1 MEALLPSLVQTA
13 RSIAMQT
20 NPAAANMSEEDQR
33 ELDEYMMKTTQ
44 SLFSGG
50 DNNPMGGLL
59 ASLAAGGLGGGGSAG
74 AGGANPMDLVSGLL
88 GGLTG
93 AGGTQSAS
101 NVSAKH
107 KGDIHETIE
116 VDLPD
121 FFGNKEFSVKYHAR
135 QFDPEL
141 NMAKKKKR
149 KVTVVLPAGAPED
162 HVISAADMGHY
173 DSVTHTHGTLYVHF
187 KLKKNTFFTNMYR
200 RHLNK
205 LTITFPIESFK
216 HDSLAFERVFAHP
229 MGKLMRIAVDPM
241 VLEQGALGLTGREF
255 ITIPG
260 MGMPRYGSTPAGPL
274 QIRVSMDVEKME
286 HFAGDIV
293 LQDRLCTAQAV
304 QVSSEAFGFDE
315 VRISVSNPSWVHT
328 RADNL
333 PKMSVAGSTTSAAAS
348 VPAVLDPVVSTRTE
362 TVRADESE
370 EEFDDDDDDNTLL
383 DEIDE

>member
-13 RSIAMQT
+13 RSLAMQS
-20 NPAAANMSEEDQR
+20 NPASANMSAEEQQ
-33 ELDEYMMKTTQ
+33 ELDEYLMRTTQ
-44 SLFSGG
+44 NLFSGDG
-50 DNNPMGGLL
+50 SNNPMSGLL
-59 ASLAAGGLGGGGSAG
+59 ASLASAGAAGGGGGG
-74 AGGANPMDLVSGLL
+74 AGGAANPMDLMSGLL
-88 GGLTG
+88 GGLS
-93 AGGTQSAS
+93 GGVGGQAATNALP
-101 NVSAKH
+101 KH

-162 HVISAADMGHY
+162 HVVSAPEMGHY
-173 DSVTHTHGTLYVHF
+173 DSVTHTHGTLYIHF
-187 KLKKNTFFTNMYR
+187 KLKKNTFFTNLFR

-205 LTITFPIESFK
+205 LTITFPMESFK
-216 HDSLAFERVFAHP
+216 HDALSFERVFAHP
-229 MGKLMRIAVDPM
+229 MGKLMRIAVDPT

-315 VRISVSNPSWVHT
+315 VRIFVSNPSWVHT

-333 PKMSVAGSTTSAAAS
+333 PTLGSAVAGGAAVAR
-348 VPAVLDPVVSTRTE
+348 VQEVQP
-362 TVRADESE
+362 TVNLLE
-370 EEFDDDDDDNTLL
+370 EEEEEDDVDDEVVGQIA
-383 DEIDE
+383 EIDE